1 MLNLSQDQENVI
13 LKRSFLNVYKQ
24 MIALKKENEQL
35 VKKYD
40 KLGGE
45 YQKVKMMNK
54 LLLEREYNQ
63 NRFEQEIRDI
73 C

>member
-1 MLNLSQDQENVI
+1 M
-13 LKRSFLNVYKQ
+13 
-24 MIALKKENEQL
+24 
-35 VKKYD
+35 KKYD